1 MSAPNDLPSARLGC
15 VQYLNAGP
23 LIHGW
28 KDEVIF
34 DHPSV
39 LCRQLAA
46 GELDV
51 ALVSS
56 FEYLRNPVYSV
67 VDEVAIASF
76 GPVYSVILAHLG
88 EIEALREIVLDP
100 ASETSVNLLRCLLSE
115 RNPAARFIQ
124 EGEITPTRGRL
135 LIGDQAIRFRRESEE
150 QYRLLD
156 LGAEW
161 RLQTA
166 LPFVYALWLIRPEYE
181 GKREIANALR
191 SLGKINRAHLES
203 VVAAQ
208 PEAERAFCEFYF
220 RKCLRFTFAD
230 EEKKGFQRFA
240 ELCARGKLLPSIP
253 RPPALV

>member
-1 MSAPNDLPSARLGC
+1 MPAPKSFPSVRLGC
-15 VQYLNAGP
+15 VRYLNARP

-28 KDEVIF
+28 GGEVLF

-39 LCRQLAA
+39 LCRRLAA

-76 GPVYSVILAHLG
+76 GLVYSVILAHLG

-115 RNPAARFIQ
+115 RNPTARFIQ

-135 LIGDQAIRFRRESEE
+135 LIGDQAIRFRHESEE

-161 RLQTA
+161 QLQTF

-181 GKREIANALR
+181 GKREIADALR
-191 SLGKINRAHLES
+191 SLGKINRAHLDS

-230 EEKKGFQRFA
+230 EEKSGFQKFA
-240 ELCARGKLLPSIP
+240 ELCARQELLPSLP
-253 RPPALV
+253 PPPALV